1 MRQPLILFSLTLIA
15 CQQEDTTDPNTTNP
29 LQDYVMERVDE
40 ESLTADPEVCFYG
53 GAVDA
58 MQDTLDES
66 IVVLDLLDN
75 NDEHILDMV
84 AKFIENPELNNVE
97 LNPQNQQVQI
107 SVNNE
112 LASSNL
118 MNIIKNIE
126 YIEIDI
132 ELHRDPIE
140 SDILTGD
147 WVFCIIE

>member
-1 MRQPLILFSLTLIA
+1 
-15 CQQEDTTDPNTTNP
+15 
-29 LQDYVMERVDE
+29 
-40 ESLTADPEVCFYG
+40 
-53 GAVDA
+53 
-58 MQDTLDES
+58 
-66 IVVLDLLDN
+66 
-75 NDEHILDMV
+75 MV
-84 AKFIENPELNNVE
+84 ATFIENPELNNVE

-147 WVFCIIE
+147 WVFCTIE